1 MRVLVPAAI
10 PFLSILALT
19 LGPFP
24 ANAQEASDDADIS
37 LSELVRQTKIA
48 LLRVEQQWP
57 DGAPEFHAATLIV
70 QSGMTIEANGKVRF
84 FVIEAGAEGST
95 SGSSTVELR
104 LTSPDPESAENKSK
118 APLADALAAAIL
130 GASGAIEAAARGEPP
145 LQAESVKATI
155 EFTVSGSALTGIQVA
170 FPPFEASA
178 GVEVSSVSTQRIIA
192 EFKRGA
198 NEDG

>member
-1 MRVLVPAAI
+1 
-10 PFLSILALT
+10 
-19 LGPFP
+19 
-24 ANAQEASDDADIS
+24 
-37 LSELVRQTKIA
+37 
-48 LLRVEQQWP
+48 
-57 DGAPEFHAATLIV
+57 
-70 QSGMTIEANGKVRF
+70 MTVEANGKIRF

-104 LTSPDPESAENKSK
+104 LTPPDPESAENKSE

-130 GASGAIEAAARGEPP
+130 GASDAIEAAARGEPP

-155 EFTVSGSALTGIQVA
+155 EFTLSGSALAGIQVA

-178 GVEVSSVSTQRIIA
+178 AGEVSSVSTQRIIA